1 MALYTYVW
9 VEDEAQKLL
18 PVSGAVFGG
27 RPCRCTDC
35 AETGGE
41 MKDICPANK
50 YRFENYGE

>member
-9 VEDEAQKLL
+9 VEDEVQKLL

-27 RPCRCTDC
+27 RPCRYADC
-35 AETGGE
+35 AELGGE
-41 MKDICPANK
+41 MKDNCPANK